1 MAHLQFKFSSTDSG
15 PNACN
20 FVDSETD
27 QKKDSSNLLGVGD
40 RDRLLLYEKSAE
52 RQGVIST
59 IGDWQGCVFFGTKL
73 LYQGGWG
80 GWPTGNGKKVS
91 KSQACGLAQL
101 CLAAA

>member
-40 RDRLLLYEKSAE
+40 RDRLLLYEVGREA
-52 RQGVIST
+52 RCHFY
-59 IGDWQGCVFFGTKL
+59 DW
-73 LYQGGWG
+73 
-80 GWPTGNGKKVS
+80 
-91 KSQACGLAQL
+91 
-101 CLAAA
+101 